1 MMQDTKRMVFLDI
14 AKGIGILTVV
24 WAHAKG
30 PGSGYIY
37 QFHMPFFFL
46 VSGYLYRPEPS
57 LREFARR
64 KVKSLYLPF
73 VFWNLL
79 ALFGKRAVG
88 ISHLPFAE
96 MLQKATEM
104 VLALDKDG
112 QFFGATWFLSAL
124 FWESIF
130 YKALD
135 QSMEKLRYR
144 RAWVTA
150 IFLLGM
156 AVGFG
161 VDFPYMLSRNFV
173 LGGFFAI
180 GYAVRENQDR
190 LKKFWNGKLAAVFG
204 TVFLFLGHGSHADM
218 GKNDY
223 SSPIGFV
230 AGALMA
236 SYAILYAAQQF
247 GRWQE
252 RICMTVRPM
261 GMPDKAMKPFFAWK
275 GYVLQAARGICYLG
289 KRSIDLVIW
298 QFVAFRIVIVLQ
310 LFLDHKPV
318 SLAEVLKYYPVYDAG
333 NGWWMAYLVAGIFG
347 SLLWGSLLRKG
358 KECVRFARA

>member
-1 MMQDTKRMVFLDI
+1 MQDTKRMVFLDI

-135 QSMEKLRYR
+135 QSMERLRYR
-144 RAWVTA
+144 RACVTA
-150 IFLLGM
+150 VFLLGM

-190 LKKFWNGKLAAVFG
+190 LKRFWNGKLAAVFG
-204 TVFLFLGHGSHADM
+204 MLFLVIGHGSHADM

-223 SSPIGFV
+223 TSPVGFV

-236 SYAILYAAQQF
+236 SYAILYAAQS
-247 GRWQE
+247 
-252 RICMTVRPM
+252 VRP
-261 GMPDKAMKPFFAWK
+261 D
-275 GYVLQAARGICYLG
+275 R
-289 KRSIDLVIW
+289 
-298 QFVAFRIVIVLQ
+298 
-310 LFLDHKPV
+310 
-318 SLAEVLKYYPVYDAG
+318 
-333 NGWWMAYLVAGIFG
+333 
-347 SLLWGSLLRKG
+347 
-358 KECVRFARA
+358 

>member
-1 MMQDTKRMVFLDI
+1 MQDTKRMVFLDI

-124 FWESIF
+124 FWESIL

-135 QSMEKLRYR
+135 QSMERFRYR
-144 RAWVTA
+144 RACVTA
-150 IFLLGM
+150 IFLGDGRR
-156 AVGFG
+156 VWRGF
-161 VDFPYMLSRNFV
+161 P
-173 LGGFFAI
+173 
-180 GYAVRENQDR
+180 
-190 LKKFWNGKLAAVFG
+190 
-204 TVFLFLGHGSHADM
+204 
-218 GKNDY
+218 
-223 SSPIGFV
+223 
-230 AGALMA
+230 
-236 SYAILYAAQQF
+236 LYAE
-247 GRWQE
+247 QE
-252 RICMTVRPM
+252 LCIRRFFCNRLCRQ
-261 GMPDKAMKPFFAWK
+261 GKP
-275 GYVLQAARGICYLG
+275 GQA
-289 KRSIDLVIW
+289 
-298 QFVAFRIVIVLQ
+298 
-310 LFLDHKPV
+310 
-318 SLAEVLKYYPVYDAG
+318 
-333 NGWWMAYLVAGIFG
+333 
-347 SLLWGSLLRKG
+347 
-358 KECVRFARA
+358 